1 MVAYTY
7 DAWGKLLSTTG
18 SMAGT
23 LGEYNPL
30 RYRGYVYDT
39 ETGLYY
45 LNSRYY
51 NPETGR
57 FINVDGYVSTGQGF
71 SGHNMFVYCGNNPV
85 MRQDD
90 SGRLFFAAVVSG
102 VLGAVFGGI
111 SAAQNGEN
119 IAVGALVGGV
129 TGIVMG
135 LVGGVIGTAI
145 KVGAKALILGAVGT
159 VTGAS
164 ADAFVQYVNYEQA
177 RKQSAKESQTNA
189 TEKNENVDKKTTKMV
204 FTRQS
209 QELITRAQNASSF
222 SEYVDTERIG
232 RAALSGAISAV
243 VGEIGDYT
251 VAKYSFSTSAIQKR
265 VQEAMVSF
273 NGSFLQFAL
282 DARLSG

>member
-1 MVAYTY
+1 
-7 DAWGKLLSTTG
+7 
-18 SMAGT
+18 
-23 LGEYNPL
+23 
-30 RYRGYVYDT
+30 
-39 ETGLYY
+39 
-45 LNSRYY
+45 
-51 NPETGR
+51 
-57 FINVDGYVSTGQGF
+57 
-71 SGHNMFVYCGNNPV
+71 

-90 SGRLFFAAVVSG
+90 SGRLFFSAVVSG

-119 IAVGALVGGV
+119 IVVGALVGGI